1 MAAGY
6 VIALVMLG
14 TLLVLAYKL
23 KDYIV
28 EFKEYERSVVFRF
41 GRYHRVAGPG
51 WVLILPGIEK
61 YVKYDLRAKSVD
73 IPPQSVITKDGIELM
88 VDAIIYLRVV
98 DPRKAELFV
107 EEDYQKAVTEYVKGR
122 IRNAIG
128 KLELAQ
134 LYGTINELNTQVR
147 EQAQQ
152 ITKNWG
158 VEVEDVELQ
167 GVSPPEDVVIAL
179 KAQEIAELEKAAA
192 VEKAAALKI
201 RINAIQESAGSLNDK
216 ALAYLYIQSLQEM
229 AKGSATKIIF
239 PLEFSKLA
247 QRLSGEK

>member
-28 EFKEYERSVVFRF
+28 EFKEYERAVVFRF

-73 IPPQSVITKDGIELM
+73 VAPQSVITKDGIELM

-201 RINAIQESAGSLNDK
+201 RINAIQESAGNLNDK

-247 QRLSGEK
+247 QRLSGDK